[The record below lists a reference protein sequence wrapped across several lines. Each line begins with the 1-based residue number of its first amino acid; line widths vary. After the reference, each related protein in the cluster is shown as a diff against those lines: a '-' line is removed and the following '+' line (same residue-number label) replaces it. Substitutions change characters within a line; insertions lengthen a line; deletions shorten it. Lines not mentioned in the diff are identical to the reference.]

1 MLDPRE
7 TERRNPRT
15 ASIDLAS
22 PLEIVD
28 MINAEDRRVP
38 DAVATQREQI
48 ARAIELAE
56 ATFRSGGRLFYV
68 GAGTSGRLGVL
79 DASECPPTFG
89 TKPEMVQGIIAGGLP
104 ALTRSQEGAEDVVGN
119 GARAIDEHGVGE
131 KDFVIGIA
139 ASGTTPYVRAALE
152 RATYELCE
160 DLKNDNVRYAEIRYG
175 PWLHV
180 QQGLSLTDVIRAV
193 LSGWNAGR
201 KAFGLE
207 GGIIVT
213 ALRDMPPAQNLSL
226 AQVAGRFVSE
236 GVIGFDL
243 AGDEAGHPPILH
255 EDAFRMA
262 RSLGL
267 NLTIHAGEAAG
278 PESVRQAISMGAR
291 RLGHGVRAQE
301 DPDVLAMIREQ
312 GIQLDM
318 APTSNAQTK
327 AVPRLQDHPLKRFH
341 ESGIRVTISTDSP
354 TVSAVTMSHELELA
368 VRVLGCSRAQV
379 WAMNLRALEGGF
391 ADEVTRARL
400 RHQFAEAA
408 NPR

>member
-1 MLDPRE
+1 MDDAAYFHALPKAELHLHLDGALR
-7 TERRNPRT
+7 PRT
-15 ASIDLAS
+15 VL
-22 PLEIVD
+22 
-28 MINAEDRRVP
+28 
-38 DAVATQREQI
+38 
-48 ARAIELAE
+48 ELAKE
-56 ATFRSGGRLFYV
+56 GGV
-68 GAGTSGRLGVL
+68 AI
-79 DASECPPTFG
+79 PT
-89 TKPEMVQGIIAGGLP
+89 T
-104 ALTRSQEGAEDVVGN
+104 DV
-119 GARAIDEHGVGE
+119 EKL
-131 KDFVIGIA
+131 KDFLEANEKTASLVEYIEYFQLPIA
-139 ASGTTPYVRAALE
+139 VLQSVPALE

-160 DLKNDNVRYAEIRYG
+160 DLNKDNVRYAEIRYG
-175 PWLHV
+175 PWLHTE
-180 QQGLSLTDVIRAV
+180 QGLSLTDVLRGV
-193 LSGWNAGR
+193 LNGWAAGR

-267 NLTIHAGEAAG
+267 HLTIHAGEAAG

-301 DPDVLAMIREQ
+301 DADVMATIREL

-327 AVPRLQDHPLKRFH
+327 AVRRLQDHPLKRFY
-341 ESGIRVTISTDSP
+341 ESGIKVTISTDSP
-354 TVSAVTMSHELELA
+354 TVSSVTQSQELQTA
-368 VRVLGCSRAQV
+368 VRVLGCSREQV
-379 WAMNLRALEGGF
+379 RAMNLQALDGGF
-391 ADEVTRARL
+391 SDEVTRARL
-400 RHQFAEAA
+400 RREFVDAEA
-408 NPR
+408 RI

>member
-1 MLDPRE
+1 MDDAAYFHAIPKAELHLHLDGALRPRTVLE
-7 TERRNPRT
+7 LGKEGGVALPTSDIEKLKDFLEATDRT
-15 ASIDLAS
+15 ASLVEYIEYFQLPIAVLQS
-22 PLEIVD
+22 
-28 MINAEDRRVP
+28 VP
-38 DAVATQREQI
+38 
-48 ARAIELAE
+48 
-56 ATFRSGGRLFYV
+56 
-68 GAGTSGRLGVL
+68 
-79 DASECPPTFG
+79 
-89 TKPEMVQGIIAGGLP
+89 
-104 ALTRSQEGAEDVVGN
+104 
-119 GARAIDEHGVGE
+119 
-131 KDFVIGIA
+131 
-139 ASGTTPYVRAALE
+139 ALE

-160 DLKNDNVRYAEIRYG
+160 DLSKDNVRYAEIRYG
-175 PWLHV
+175 PWLHT

-193 LSGWNAGR
+193 LSGWASGR

-226 AQVAGRFVSE
+226 AQVAGRFVSD

-243 AGDEAGHPPILH
+243 AGDEAGHPPVLH

-278 PESVRQAISMGAR
+278 PESVRQAISMGAK

-301 DPDVLAMIREQ
+301 DAEVLATIRER

-327 AVPRLQDHPLKRFH
+327 AVQRLADHPLRRFY
-341 ESGIRVTISTDSP
+341 EAGIKVTISTDSP
-354 TVSAVTMSHELELA
+354 TVSSVNMTHEFEVA
-368 VRVLGCSRAQV
+368 VRVLGCSREQV
-379 WAMNLRALEGGF
+379 WAMNLQALEGGF

-400 RHQFAEAA
+400 RREFVGAEVRLR
-408 NPR
+408 PKS